1 MSILGMEVQAVI
13 LDVSDKSITSS
24 VKMFL
29 LSSFKPLCSLNKCFM
44 VTVMESWF
52 LMDFIVPLKTVFK
65 LNIQKQ
71 NLLHFVYLLAAL
83 KITTIL
89 MRQVIADS
97 YTLLHTVKA

>member
-1 MSILGMEVQAVI
+1 MSILGMEFQAVI
-13 LDVSDKSITSS
+13 LDVSDKSVTSS

-29 LSSFKPLCSLNKCFM
+29 LSSFKPLCSLIKCFM
-44 VTVMESWF
+44 VMESWF

-71 NLLHFVYLLAAL
+71 NPLHFVYLLAAL